1 VSELTPA
8 QRAALI
14 ETIGHEAR
22 MISYSK
28 SGYHER
34 NPDHVALF
42 NANVCLD
49 TGKIWW
55 GDLDLTRDEPKLV
68 ELARRLGKTVYV
80 LAEPHGRFEHE
91 DAPLLDEAYYS
102 VTPSGHNRF
111 QHEWHQRA
119 ADGTLRRRPPPR
131 SAGRR
136 LVLPLGRPR
145 LWRFWR
151 AEIRRSAHGAHGPHG
166 RELNTLIY
174 LGRTHAPFSKTPP
187 LLVLG
192 HHRAATGSAWRDLEW
207 TWYPARR
214 RHAPRPL
221 LHFRLQ
227 RRVRSRRLYLS
238 LLVHPGL
245 AWTLHVGYTADGGRT
260 SLGAH

>member
-1 VSELTPA
+1 MIEFTPE
-8 QRAALI
+8 QQAALL
-14 ETIGHEAR
+14 ETVGHEAR

-34 NPDHVALF
+34 HPDHVALF
-42 NANVCLD
+42 NANVCVD

-55 GDLDLTRDEPKLV
+55 GDLDLTLDEPKLV
-68 ELARRLGKTVYV
+68 DLAQRLGKTVYV

-102 VTPSGHNRF
+102 VTLSGHSRF
-111 QHEWHQRA
+111 QHEWHERA
-119 ADGTLRRRPPPR
+119 ADGTLRRRPPLR
-131 SAGRR
+131 SASRR
-136 LVLPLGRPR
+136 LVLPRGRPR
-145 LWRFWR
+145 VWRFWR
-151 AEIRRSAHGAHGPHG
+151 AELRRNENHGPHHH
-166 RELNTLIY
+166 ELNTLIY
-174 LGRTHAPFSKTPP
+174 LGRTPAPFSKTPP

-192 HHRAATGSAWRDLEW
+192 HHRAATGPAWSDLEW

-221 LHFRLQ
+221 LHLRLK
-227 RRVRSRRLYLS
+227 RRFRSRRLDLS

-245 AWTLHVGYTADGGRT
+245 VWELHLGFTT
-260 SLGAH
+260 SGDFE